1 MEPDLVLLGYQHHTE
16 YQRYL
21 NVYKVVKSS
30 TSEELE
36 ILVSRAMADNW
47 FPIGGVAIARKKGF
61 DTIYAQAMIKPN
73 KKPGCQLKSLWP
85 SLESRPFMVARWAIL
100 G

>member
-47 FPIGGVAIARKKGF
+47 FPIGGIAVARKKGLE
-61 DTIYAQAMIKPN
+61 TIYAQAMIK
-73 KKPGCQLKSLWP
+73 
-85 SLESRPFMVARWAIL
+85 LEKEID